1 MRHKEHSNKNSI
13 KFFSISRKKVFR
25 IFMLLLIFSSPVF
38 CQTLSLEEALA
49 NLGGE
54 LEFRWDPF
62 FNSGTFVNGRFEASF
77 FSGAKGE
84 FGSVLLDRR
93 DIVTLPLPYLENG
106 SIHFPQLFI
115 NQLLTAYNNSYYS
128 NPGGFRIGAIIIDPG
143 HGGVDPGTVWDYTVN
158 GQNLR
163 IMEKN
168 ITLRASM
175 LLQAQ
180 LRSTYPDKQIILT
193 RTGDYNLTLE
203 QRTDVANSLNL
214 KDNEIAIFISIH
226 ANSSFNRNARG
237 FEVFF
242 LDPTQRRELV
252 DRSLHE
258 GYEEVIDIIN
268 ELLEQEIATES
279 VMLATYIL
287 RRLDEAVGRSSPN
300 RGLKSENWF
309 VVRNALMPAV
319 LIELGFVSNREEAL
333 LLNTEAYLIELSNA
347 LYKGIVDFIT
357 FFERS
362 GGIASIQ

>member
-1 MRHKEHSNKNSI
+1 MIQKCSKKNSI
-13 KFFSISRKKVFR
+13 S
-25 IFMLLLIFSSPVF
+25 FSSLSLRACGIFLLFLFFASPIYT
-38 CQTLSLEEALA
+38 QTLSLEDALA
-49 NLGGE
+49 RFDGE

-62 FNSGTFVNGRFEASF
+62 FSSGTFANGQFEASF
-77 FSGAKGE
+77 VSGAKGE

-93 DIVTLPLPYLENG
+93 DLVTLPLPYLENG
-106 SIHFPQLFI
+106 SIHFPVVFI
-115 NQLLTAYNNSYYS
+115 NQLLAAYYNNYESS
-128 NPGGFRIGAIIIDPG
+128 ISGFRIGAIIIDPG
-143 HGGVDPGTVWDYTVN
+143 HGGVDPGTVWDYMVN
-158 GQNLR
+158 GRNIR

-168 ITLRASM
+168 ITLRTSM
-175 LLQAQ
+175 LLQDQ
-180 LRSTYPDKQIILT
+180 LRAAYPDKQVILT

-214 KDNEIAIFISIH
+214 GDNEIAIFISVH

-242 LDPTQRRELV
+242 LDPTQRRDLV

-258 GYEEVIDIIN
+258 GYEEVIGIIN

-362 GGIASIQ
+362 GGISSTQ